1 MQVKLL
7 WKKTVNILVKLVSN
21 DPHLYY
27 KLNTALSWAVIKTVS
42 GEWHQTKMMVTCYLK
57 QSFIQNKSLQKCSKL
72 HETIITRS
80 AKGKKPM
87 SPVLLMCK
95 CRQTFII
102 IMLFSRDP
110 LRTVNFL
117 NYQTISLHFYEQLE
131 MTGACIM
138 YSAQRNNLAQ
148 W

>member
-102 IMLFSRDP
+102 IVIFQRSFKDSELPELWDSKFTF
-110 LRTVNFL
+110 LRTTWNDW
-117 NYQTISLHFYEQLE
+117 S
-131 MTGACIM
+131 M
-138 YSAQRNNLAQ
+138 YYVFSTKK
-148 W
+148 

>member
-102 IMLFSRDP
+102 IVIFQRSFKDSELPELWDNKFTF
-110 LRTVNFL
+110 LRTTWNDW
-117 NYQTISLHFYEQLE
+117 S
-131 MTGACIM
+131 M
-138 YSAQRNNLAQ
+138 YYVFSTKK
-148 W
+148 

>member
-102 IMLFSRDP
+102 IVIFQRSFKDSELLELWDNKFTF
-110 LRTVNFL
+110 LRTTWNDW
-117 NYQTISLHFYEQLE
+117 S
-131 MTGACIM
+131 M
-138 YSAQRNNLAQ
+138 YYVFSTKK
-148 W
+148 

>member
-102 IMLFSRDP
+102 IVIFQRSFKDSELPELSDNKFTF
-110 LRTVNFL
+110 LRTTWNDW
-117 NYQTISLHFYEQLE
+117 S
-131 MTGACIM
+131 M
-138 YSAQRNNLAQ
+138 YYVFSTKK
-148 W
+148 